1 MMKDWKID
9 NRTANIQNG
18 AVRSKISSGMNIS
31 RDIRMVIPVRGVRIR
46 MLFKPLAGKIGV
58 YLPI

>member
-31 RDIRMVIPVRGVRIR
+31 RDIIMVIPVQGEIR